1 MKKQETDVSLITG
14 KTRTLGLSDI
24 SDEVKEESAA
34 LVQRNEM
41 TISDI
46 HSQAAGICTSLRL
59 IMLIIKLD

>member
-14 KTRTLGLSDI
+14 KTRTLGLSNI

-41 TISDI
+41 AISDI
-46 HSQAAGICTSLRL
+46 HSQAAGIYISH
-59 IMLIIKLD
+59 IG